1 MLGKKKKDVLKL
13 NDMWLVNVCIWNV
26 FLSRL
31 VVGYLLIFMIFV
43 LKFMLIENGKDM
55 IDGGVLFLMI
65 KLFWKLL
72 LFILWKFIIDVMYG
86 LGGCVEV
93 MFLVLILIELV
104 ILFLL

>member
-1 MLGKKKKDVLKL
+1 MLGKKKRDVLKL
-13 NDMWLVNVCIWNV
+13 NDMCLVNVCIWNV

-65 KLFWKLL
+65 KLF
-72 LFILWKFIIDVMYG
+72 
-86 LGGCVEV
+86 
-93 MFLVLILIELV
+93 
-104 ILFLL
+104 